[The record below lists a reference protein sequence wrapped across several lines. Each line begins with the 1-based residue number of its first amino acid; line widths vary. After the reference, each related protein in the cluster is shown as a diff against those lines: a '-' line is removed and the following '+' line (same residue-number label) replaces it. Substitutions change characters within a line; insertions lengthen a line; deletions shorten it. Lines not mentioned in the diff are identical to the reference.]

1 MYQGN
6 LDYLKSQRDYL
17 LRLVKQIDERIDE
30 NGVERLDGIRF
41 LDWPTSENR
50 NVIHSGLQSLSF
62 MAMKAAVQIGEYIGD
77 RDMIRM
83 ASSCLERMKGVAVDA
98 HDNSQAAALNIISGL
113 STDPE
118 KDCETILKNGLDGFS
133 TFYGYYMLEAL
144 AMLGKY
150 DEAITYLKNFDADE
164 EFISPAIIGTIGDC
178 YVNMDKYEEGVGYFE
193 RAAKKADNDMLSP
206 IYLKK
211 AATVYEK
218 LGNKKKA
225 LEMYQKI
232 KDSYPKSMSNQDIE
246 KYIVRDEET
255 GK

>member
-1 MYQGN
+1 MSHEKKELDELDKVNAALSSSEQFIQQYQKPILLGLLAIVIIVSAIIGVRHFYVLPRENKAQAEMYKGVFYFEKDSFQLALQGN
-6 LDYLKSQRDYL
+6 GADFIGFKA
-17 LRLVKQIDERIDE
+17 IADEYSS
-30 NGVERLDGIRF
+30 
-41 LDWPTSENR
+41 T
-50 NVIHSGLQSLSF
+50 
-62 MAMKAAVQIGEYIGD
+62 KAGN
-77 RDMIRM
+77 
-83 ASSCLERMKGVAVDA
+83 L
-98 HDNSQAAALNIISGL
+98 AAAYSGL
-113 STDPE
+113 S
-118 KDCETILKNGLDGFS
+118 LYN
-133 TFYGYYMLEAL
+133 
-144 AMLGKY
+144 LGKY

-178 YVNMDKYEEGVGYFE
+178 YVNMDKYEDGVGYFE

-246 KYIVRDEET
+246 KYIIRDEEA

>member
-1 MYQGN
+1 MSHEKKELDELDKVNAALSSSEQFIQQYQKPILLGLLAIVIIVSAIIGVRHFYVLPRENKAQAEMYKGVFYFEKDSFQLALQGN
-6 LDYLKSQRDYL
+6 GADFIGFKA
-17 LRLVKQIDERIDE
+17 IADEYSS
-30 NGVERLDGIRF
+30 
-41 LDWPTSENR
+41 T
-50 NVIHSGLQSLSF
+50 
-62 MAMKAAVQIGEYIGD
+62 KAGN
-77 RDMIRM
+77 
-83 ASSCLERMKGVAVDA
+83 L
-98 HDNSQAAALNIISGL
+98 AAAYSGL
-113 STDPE
+113 S
-118 KDCETILKNGLDGFS
+118 LYN
-133 TFYGYYMLEAL
+133 
-144 AMLGKY
+144 LGKY
-150 DEAITYLKNFDADE
+150 DEAITYLKNFDAAE

>member
-1 MYQGN
+1 MSHEKKELDELDKVNAALSSSEQFIQQYQKPILLGLLAIVIIVSAIIGVRHFYVLPRENKAQAEMYKGVFYFEKDSFQLALQGN
-6 LDYLKSQRDYL
+6 GADFIGFKA
-17 LRLVKQIDERIDE
+17 IADEYSS
-30 NGVERLDGIRF
+30 
-41 LDWPTSENR
+41 T
-50 NVIHSGLQSLSF
+50 
-62 MAMKAAVQIGEYIGD
+62 KAGN
-77 RDMIRM
+77 
-83 ASSCLERMKGVAVDA
+83 L
-98 HDNSQAAALNIISGL
+98 AAAYSGL
-113 STDPE
+113 S
-118 KDCETILKNGLDGFS
+118 LYN
-133 TFYGYYMLEAL
+133 
-144 AMLGKY
+144 LGKY

-178 YVNMDKYEEGVGYFE
+178 YVNMDKYEDGVVYFE

-246 KYIVRDEET
+246 KYIIRDEEA

>member
-1 MYQGN
+1 MSHEKKELDELDKVNAALSSSEQFIQQYQKPILLGLLAIVIIVSAIIGVRHFYVLPRENKAQAEMYKGVFYFEKDSFQLALQGN
-6 LDYLKSQRDYL
+6 EADFIGFKA
-17 LRLVKQIDERIDE
+17 IADEYSS
-30 NGVERLDGIRF
+30 
-41 LDWPTSENR
+41 T
-50 NVIHSGLQSLSF
+50 
-62 MAMKAAVQIGEYIGD
+62 KAGN
-77 RDMIRM
+77 
-83 ASSCLERMKGVAVDA
+83 L
-98 HDNSQAAALNIISGL
+98 AAAYSGL
-113 STDPE
+113 S
-118 KDCETILKNGLDGFS
+118 LYN
-133 TFYGYYMLEAL
+133 
-144 AMLGKY
+144 LGKY

-232 KDSYPKSMSNQDIE
+232 KDSQPKSMSNQDIE
-246 KYIVRDEET
+246 KYIVRDEEA

>member
-1 MYQGN
+1 MSHEKKELDELDKVNAALSSSEQFIQQYQKPILLGLLAIVIIVSAIIGVRHFYVLPRENKAQAEMYKGVFYFEKDSFQLALQGN
-6 LDYLKSQRDYL
+6 GADFIGFKA
-17 LRLVKQIDERIDE
+17 IADEYSS
-30 NGVERLDGIRF
+30 
-41 LDWPTSENR
+41 T
-50 NVIHSGLQSLSF
+50 
-62 MAMKAAVQIGEYIGD
+62 KAGN
-77 RDMIRM
+77 
-83 ASSCLERMKGVAVDA
+83 L
-98 HDNSQAAALNIISGL
+98 AAAYSGL
-113 STDPE
+113 S
-118 KDCETILKNGLDGFS
+118 LYN
-133 TFYGYYMLEAL
+133 
-144 AMLGKY
+144 LGKY

-232 KDSYPKSMSNQDIE
+232 KDSYPKSGYREVYRS
-246 KYIVRDEET
+246 
-255 GK
+255 

>member
-1 MYQGN
+1 MSHEKKELDELDKVNAALSSSEQFIQQYQKPILLGLLAIVIIVSAIIGVRHFYVLPRENKAQAEMYKGVFYFEKDSFQLALQGN
-6 LDYLKSQRDYL
+6 GADFIGFKA
-17 LRLVKQIDERIDE
+17 IADEYSS
-30 NGVERLDGIRF
+30 
-41 LDWPTSENR
+41 T
-50 NVIHSGLQSLSF
+50 
-62 MAMKAAVQIGEYIGD
+62 KAGN
-77 RDMIRM
+77 
-83 ASSCLERMKGVAVDA
+83 L
-98 HDNSQAAALNIISGL
+98 AAAYSGL
-113 STDPE
+113 S
-118 KDCETILKNGLDGFS
+118 LYN
-133 TFYGYYMLEAL
+133 
-144 AMLGKY
+144 LGKY

-193 RAAKKADNDMLSP
+193 IAAKKADNDMLSP

-246 KYIVRDEET
+246 KYIVRDEEA

>member
-1 MYQGN
+1 M
-6 LDYLKSQRDYL
+6 
-17 LRLVKQIDERIDE
+17 RLY
-30 NGVERLDGIRF
+30 N
-41 LDWPTSENR
+41 
-50 NVIHSGLQSLSF
+50 
-62 MAMKAAVQIGEYIGD
+62 
-77 RDMIRM
+77 
-83 ASSCLERMKGVAVDA
+83 
-98 HDNSQAAALNIISGL
+98 
-113 STDPE
+113 
-118 KDCETILKNGLDGFS
+118 
-133 TFYGYYMLEAL
+133 
-144 AMLGKY
+144 LGKY

>member
-1 MYQGN
+1 MSHEKKELDELDKVNAALSSSEQFIQQYQKPILLGLLAIVIIVSAIIGVRHFYVLPRENKAQAEMYKGVFYFEKDSFQLALQGN
-6 LDYLKSQRDYL
+6 GADF
-17 LRLVKQIDERIDE
+17 I
-30 NGVERLDGIRF
+30 GF
-41 LDWPTSENR
+41 
-50 NVIHSGLQSLSF
+50 
-62 MAMKAAVQIGEYIGD
+62 KAIADKY
-77 RDMIRM
+77 
-83 ASSCLERMKGVAVDA
+83 SSTKAGNL
-98 HDNSQAAALNIISGL
+98 AAAYSGL
-113 STDPE
+113 S
-118 KDCETILKNGLDGFS
+118 LYN
-133 TFYGYYMLEAL
+133 
-144 AMLGKY
+144 LGKY

-246 KYIVRDEET
+246 KYIVRDEEA

>member
-1 MYQGN
+1 MYKGVFYFEKDSFQLALQGN
-6 LDYLKSQRDYL
+6 GADFIGFKA
-17 LRLVKQIDERIDE
+17 IADEYSS
-30 NGVERLDGIRF
+30 
-41 LDWPTSENR
+41 T
-50 NVIHSGLQSLSF
+50 
-62 MAMKAAVQIGEYIGD
+62 KAGN
-77 RDMIRM
+77 
-83 ASSCLERMKGVAVDA
+83 L
-98 HDNSQAAALNIISGL
+98 AAAYSGL
-113 STDPE
+113 S
-118 KDCETILKNGLDGFS
+118 LYN
-133 TFYGYYMLEAL
+133 
-144 AMLGKY
+144 LGKY

-178 YVNMDKYEEGVGYFE
+178 YVNMDKYEDGVGYFE

-246 KYIVRDEET
+246 KYIIRDEEA

>member
-1 MYQGN
+1 MSHEKKELDELDKVNAALSSSEQFVQQYQKPILLGLLAIVIIVSAIIGVRHFYVLPRENKAQAEMYKGVFYFEKDSFQLALQGN
-6 LDYLKSQRDYL
+6 GADFIGFKA
-17 LRLVKQIDERIDE
+17 IADEYSS
-30 NGVERLDGIRF
+30 
-41 LDWPTSENR
+41 T
-50 NVIHSGLQSLSF
+50 
-62 MAMKAAVQIGEYIGD
+62 KAGN
-77 RDMIRM
+77 
-83 ASSCLERMKGVAVDA
+83 L
-98 HDNSQAAALNIISGL
+98 AAAYSGL
-113 STDPE
+113 S
-118 KDCETILKNGLDGFS
+118 LYN
-133 TFYGYYMLEAL
+133 
-144 AMLGKY
+144 LGKY

>member
-1 MYQGN
+1 MSHEKKDLDELDKVNAALSSSEQFIQQYQKPILLGLLAIVIIVSAIIGVRHFYVLPRENKAQAEMYKGVFYFEKDSFQLALQGN
-6 LDYLKSQRDYL
+6 GADFIGFKA
-17 LRLVKQIDERIDE
+17 IADEYSS
-30 NGVERLDGIRF
+30 
-41 LDWPTSENR
+41 T
-50 NVIHSGLQSLSF
+50 
-62 MAMKAAVQIGEYIGD
+62 KAGN
-77 RDMIRM
+77 
-83 ASSCLERMKGVAVDA
+83 L
-98 HDNSQAAALNIISGL
+98 AAAYSGL
-113 STDPE
+113 S
-118 KDCETILKNGLDGFS
+118 LYN
-133 TFYGYYMLEAL
+133 
-144 AMLGKY
+144 LGKY

>member
-1 MYQGN
+1 MGLLAIVIIVSAIIGVRHFYVLPRENKAQAEMYKGVFYFEKDSFQLALQGN
-6 LDYLKSQRDYL
+6 GADFIGFKA
-17 LRLVKQIDERIDE
+17 IADEYSS
-30 NGVERLDGIRF
+30 
-41 LDWPTSENR
+41 T
-50 NVIHSGLQSLSF
+50 
-62 MAMKAAVQIGEYIGD
+62 KAGN
-77 RDMIRM
+77 
-83 ASSCLERMKGVAVDA
+83 L
-98 HDNSQAAALNIISGL
+98 AAAYSGL
-113 STDPE
+113 S
-118 KDCETILKNGLDGFS
+118 LYN
-133 TFYGYYMLEAL
+133 
-144 AMLGKY
+144 LGKY

>member
-1 MYQGN
+1 MSHEKKELDELDKVNAALSSSEQFIQQYQKPILLGLLAIVIIVSAIIGVRHFYVLPREDKAQAEMYKGVCDFEKDSFQQALQGN
-6 LDYLKSQRDYL
+6 GADFIGFKA
-17 LRLVKQIDERIDE
+17 IADEYSS
-30 NGVERLDGIRF
+30 
-41 LDWPTSENR
+41 T
-50 NVIHSGLQSLSF
+50 
-62 MAMKAAVQIGEYIGD
+62 KAGN
-77 RDMIRM
+77 
-83 ASSCLERMKGVAVDA
+83 L
-98 HDNSQAAALNIISGL
+98 AAAYSGL
-113 STDPE
+113 S
-118 KDCETILKNGLDGFS
+118 LYN
-133 TFYGYYMLEAL
+133 
-144 AMLGKY
+144 LGKY